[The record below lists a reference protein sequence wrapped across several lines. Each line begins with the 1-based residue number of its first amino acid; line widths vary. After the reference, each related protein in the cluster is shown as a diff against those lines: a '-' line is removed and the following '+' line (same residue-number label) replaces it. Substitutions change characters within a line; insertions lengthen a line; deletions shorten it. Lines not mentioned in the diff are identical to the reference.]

1 MSWYYVENGQQR
13 GPVSEEDLRALAQN
27 GSIQPDTLVW
37 RQGQVSWIPFNE
49 AFKITA
55 GAPGAAP
62 APALASVSEAGAAE
76 VVCTECGRIFKAD
89 EVFHHGNSSV
99 CAACKPAFLQRLKEG
114 APIASGQTF
123 VYAGFWIRFGAKILD
138 NIILLVLCYV
148 FKLLVILV
156 LSAANPIAAV
166 VVAGL
171 SELVIL
177 VIYDTFFIAKYGATP
192 GKMALKL
199 KVIQPDGSPV
209 SYGRACGRAFAE
221 LLSGCFTLMIGYIM
235 AGFDDEKRA
244 LHDRICGTRVIR
256 LQ

>member
-37 RQGQVSWIPFNE
+37 RQGQASWIPFKE
-49 AFKITA
+49 AFKTTA

-123 VYAGFWIRFGAKILD
+123 VYAGFWIRFAA
-138 NIILLVLCYV
+138 
-148 FKLLVILV
+148 KLLDGIIGIVIGM
-156 LSAANPIAAV
+156 AIGV
-166 VVAGL
+166 VGGGSGL
-171 SELVIL
+171 GTLLQLAFGIG
-177 VIYDTFFIAKYGATP
+177 YTTFFLGKFGATP

-209 SYGRACGRAFAE
+209 GYGRALGRYFAE
-221 LLSGCFTLMIGYIM
+221 LLSSLILCIGYIM